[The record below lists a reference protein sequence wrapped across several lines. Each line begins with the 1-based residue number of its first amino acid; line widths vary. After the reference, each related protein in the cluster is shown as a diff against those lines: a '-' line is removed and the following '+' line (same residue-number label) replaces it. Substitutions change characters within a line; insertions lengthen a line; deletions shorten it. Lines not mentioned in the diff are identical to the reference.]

1 MKVLIKPL
9 SILRPKL
16 IMQIKIK
23 NICCIGAGY
32 VGGPTMAVIASK
44 CPEIKVT
51 VVDLNKQKINDWNSE
66 SLDDLPVYEP
76 GLKNIISKCR
86 NKNLFFSNEI
96 EKGITEADMIF
107 LSVNTPTKDKGLGA
121 GQASDLSYVEASTR
135 TIAKYARA
143 HTIVVEKSTIP
154 VRTAETIK
162 NILEANLK
170 STNTKSNNR
179 ISFSVLSNPE
189 FLAEGTAINDLKNP
203 DRVLIGGED
212 QNAID
217 ALRSIYSKWIN
228 NEKII
233 ETNLWSAEL
242 SKLVANAF
250 LAQRISSVN
259 SVSALCEKTGADIK
273 DVTKAIGMD
282 SRIGHKFLKAGPG
295 FGGSCFKKDILNLV
309 YLCNYYGLSEVADY
323 WQNVI
328 KINQWQQNRISELV
342 VKKLFGTVK
351 DKTIAIL
358 GFAFKANTNDT
369 RESPAIK
376 ICKNLI
382 EEGAFINIYD
392 PKVSN
397 NQIKN
402 ELKEIN
408 YLNEIDNNPH
418 RSWKLTKSVNAA
430 AINADAILI
439 VTDWDEFNLINWEE
453 IGSLMRHP
461 AWLFDARKIKK
472 KNKNNINPD
481 KIKIWELGDGSNLN

>member
-9 SILRPKL
+9 SILKKKL

-44 CPEIKVT
+44 CPDIKVT

-66 SLDDLPVYEP
+66 SLDNLPVYEP
-76 GLKNIISKCR
+76 GLKNIISTCR

-107 LSVNTPTKDKGLGA
+107 LSVNTPTKDKGIGA

-135 TIAKYARA
+135 TIAKYATK

-170 STNTKSNNR
+170 STNRKNNE

-203 DRVLIGGED
+203 DRILIGGED
-212 QNAID
+212 QDAINA
-217 ALRSIYSKWIN
+217 LKSIYSKWVN

-259 SVSALCEKTGADIK
+259 SISALCERTGADIK

-282 SRIGHKFLKAGPG
+282 SRIGNKFLKAGPG

-309 YLCNYYGLSEVADY
+309 YLCNHYGLSEAANY

-328 KINQWQQNRISELV
+328 NINDWQQNRISELV
-342 VKKLFGTVK
+342 VKNLFGTVK
-351 DKTIAIL
+351 DKIIAVL
-358 GFAFKANTNDT
+358 GFSFKANTNDV

-376 ICKNLI
+376 ICGNLI

-392 PKVSN
+392 PKVSSD
-397 NQIKN
+397 QIKK
-402 ELKEIN
+402 EFKEIN
-408 YLNEIDNNPH
+408 SLREIVDNPNQN
-418 RSWKLTKSVNAA
+418 WKLTKSVSEA

-439 VTDWDEFNLINWEE
+439 ITDWDEFNLINWEG

-461 AWLFDARKIKK
+461 AWIFDARKIKK
-472 KNKNNINPD
+472 NNKKNLNQNE
-481 KIKIWELGDGSNLN
+481 IKIWELGDGSNLN